1 MPETAPLWALC
12 SVNNE
17 ALSDSTDPDFSFEYV
32 DISNVSEGHIND
44 DLETLTFAAA
54 PSRARRIAR
63 PGDVIVSTV
72 RTYLRAI
79 ARVEETEN
87 QRIYS
92 TGFAVLRPD
101 RENVDTRY
109 IGYVLGSDQVMDE
122 IVATS
127 VGVSY
132 PAIQATALQRI
143 RVPFVPFDHQQRIA
157 DYLDRETGEI
167 DAMVTKLDELAI
179 RIRERRG
186 ALWSSVFAQGFEMQ
200 RLQWFVEEI
209 DERAGEE
216 LIDLPLLSVSI
227 HHGIQRRE
235 DSTSKQR
242 AGDDLTKY
250 KVARAGDIVVNRMR
264 AFQGGLG
271 RTSVDGLVS
280 PDYAVL
286 RPANGFSSRWGEYV
300 MRSPRFIAEMSQRLR
315 GIGGADQTSVRTPRI
330 NVRDLL
336 LIMIPIADPGSL
348 KAATDHLDAV
358 TERLD
363 QMLTKVAELKSL
375 LLERRAALITDVVT
389 GKKEVS

>member
-1 MPETAPLWALC
+1 MRETAPLWALC
-12 SVNNE
+12 SVNDE
-17 ALSDSTDPDFSFEYV
+17 ALSDKTNPSFSFEYV
-32 DISNVSEGHIND
+32 DISNVSEGHIRD

-101 RENVDTRY
+101 LKDVDPRY

-143 RVPFVPFDHQQRIA
+143 RIPFAPLDDQQRIA
-157 DYLDRETGEI
+157 DYLDRETGGI
-167 DAMVTKLDELAI
+167 DAMIAKLDALTTQ
-179 RIRERRG
+179 IRERRG

-209 DERAGEE
+209 DERADGA
-216 LIDLPLLSVSI
+216 LVDLPMLSVSI

-242 AGDDLTKY
+242 AGEDLTKY

-286 RPANGFSSRWGEYV
+286 RPTNGFNSRWGEYV

-330 NVRDLL
+330 NVRDLV
-336 LIMIPIADPGSL
+336 LIMIPVADPDSL
-348 KAATDHLDAV
+348 EAATTRLDAV
-358 TERLD
+358 TGRMD
-363 QMLTKVAELKSL
+363 QMLTKVSDLKSL

-389 GKKEVS
+389 GKKEVA